1 MCTFWLSLVK
11 KYIYIIY
18 SSSYSDDWKYLH
30 LHKVVSWCLDLHF
43 FFLWSQWNASHIPG
57 ENVIQPKNKFDDLV
71 HNLYTAKRNLRDSRN
86 SKLSVLTGC
95 LCRPLRRGATVS
107 LHSDITRG
115 GPEWLILGRQW
126 SEKENKHHCLLAF
139 LFLKTCLWKKKKKQ
153 LASEAL
159 IQQAFTGTSLVV
171 QWLRFHS
178 STAGGTGLIPGPGTK
193 IPHATWH
200 GQKIIIIIFKKQA
213 FIEWMD
219 RWLHNLAPWVQ
230 PEWQTVLWKAR
241 RTGRQAQLA
250 RAEAIQHSGFPCGS
264 GFRLPWLRAWPRQ
277 FLVK

>member
-139 LFLKTCLWKKKKKQ
+139 LFLKTCLWKKKKTTC
-153 LASEAL
+153 LWSAHS
-159 IQQAFTGTSLVV
+159 TSIHWDFPGGPVV
-171 QWLRFHS
+171 
-178 STAGGTGLIPGPGTK
+178 K
-193 IPHATWH
+193 IPFFHCRGH
-200 GQKIIIIIFKKQA
+200 RF
-213 FIEWMD
+213 D
-219 RWLHNLAPWVQ
+219 P
-230 PEWQTVLWKAR
+230 
-241 RTGRQAQLA
+241 
-250 RAEAIQHSGFPCGS
+250 
-264 GFRLPWLRAWPRQ
+264 WPRN
-277 FLVK
+277 